1 MVKESVLF
9 ASSEVYPFAK
19 SGGLADVSHSLPCAL
34 AEYCD
39 VCVVMPLYRFIDREK
54 FGIKPSEQS
63 FEMIIGSNAYSI
75 QWYECRIE
83 GVRYRFVYS
92 PVLCEKE
99 YLYGPPE
106 AGYEDNAIRFGIF
119 NYAIVDLLKKKKFS
133 IAHLNDWQCALV
145 PLLIKSDPSI
155 RTKTLYTIHNL
166 AYQGTFDP
174 SVMEMLGLDA
184 GYYTLDGIE
193 FYGQVSFM
201 KAGIAYSD
209 RINTV
214 SPTYAQEILT
224 PEFGCGL
231 EGFLQLHRDKLTGIV
246 NGIDTEH
253 FSPSNDGRLI
263 VPYTELKGKR
273 ANKSSYLKENKLK
286 GIDKAL
292 IVFIGRLT
300 WQKGMDILISILPEL
315 AMQECNVA
323 VLGEGENRYIESLES
338 IASEY
343 PNIRLHCG
351 YDETLAHRLY
361 AAADFVFMPSLFEP
375 CGLNQLIAFAYGAF
389 PVVRKVG
396 GLADTVQ
403 PIEAFDP
410 KSDGGFGITFEG
422 SDEREILNTIDR
434 GFELYRNKRVF
445 NAILRHN
452 MGCDFSWHESA
463 KGYLTLY
470 RMCRE

>member
-19 SGGLADVSHSLPCAL
+19 SGGLADVSHSLPVAL
-34 AEYCD
+34 AEECD
-39 VCVVMPLYRFIDREK
+39 VCVVMPLYRFIDRKK
-54 FGIKPSEQS
+54 FGIKPSGKA
-63 FEMIIGSNAYSI
+63 FEILIGSNAYPI
-75 QWYECRIE
+75 QWHECSRE

-92 PVLCEKE
+92 PLLCEKE

-119 NYAIVDLLKKKKFS
+119 NYAIIELLKNERFS

-166 AYQGTFDP
+166 AYQGTFEP
-174 SVMEMLGLDA
+174 SVMEMLGLDE

-193 FYGQVSFM
+193 FYGQMSFM

-246 NGIDTEH
+246 NGIDTDH
-253 FSPSNDGRLI
+253 FSPAGDNALN
-263 VPYTELKGKR
+263 VPYTDLKGKR
-273 ANKSSYLKENKLK
+273 ANKSGYLKENKLK

-300 WQKGMDILISILPEL
+300 WQKGMDLLIAILPKL
-315 AMQECNVA
+315 ARLECNIA
-323 VLGEGENRYIESLES
+323 VLGEGESRYIESLES

-343 PNIRLHCG
+343 SNIRFHCG

-375 CGLNQLIAFAYGAF
+375 CGLNQLIAFAYGAL

-403 PIEAFDP
+403 PIEGFDP
-410 KSDGGFGITFEG
+410 KCEGGFGITFEG
-422 SDEREILNTIDR
+422 SEEGDVLNAIHR
-434 GFELYRNKRVF
+434 AFELYTHKKVLNP
-445 NAILRHN
+445 ILRHN
-452 MGCDFSWHESA
+452 MGCDFSWNESA
-463 KGYLTLY
+463 KGYLNLY

>member
-19 SGGLADVSHSLPCAL
+19 SGGLADVSHSLPVAL
-34 AEYCD
+34 AEECD
-39 VCVVMPLYRFIDREK
+39 VCVVMPLYRFIDRKK
-54 FGIKPSEQS
+54 FGIKPSGKT
-63 FEMIIGSNAYSI
+63 FEILIGSNMYPI
-75 QWYECRIE
+75 QWHECRLE

-92 PVLCEKE
+92 PLLCEKE

-119 NYAIVDLLKKKKFS
+119 NYAILELLKNEKFS

-166 AYQGTFDP
+166 AYQGTFEP
-174 SVMEMLGLDA
+174 SVMEMLGLDE

-193 FYGQVSFM
+193 FYGQMSFM

-246 NGIDTEH
+246 NGIDTDH
-253 FSPSNDGRLI
+253 FSPASDNALN
-263 VPYTELKGKR
+263 VPYTDLKGKR
-273 ANKSSYLKENKLK
+273 ANKSGYLKENKLK

-292 IVFIGRLT
+292 IVFIGRFT
-300 WQKGMDILISILPEL
+300 WQKGMDMLISILPEL
-315 AMQECNVA
+315 AQLECNIA
-323 VLGEGENRYIESLES
+323 VLGEGESRYIESLES
-338 IASEY
+338 IASKY
-343 PNIRLHCG
+343 SNIRLHCG

-361 AAADFVFMPSLFEP
+361 AAADFIFMPSLFEP
-375 CGLNQLIAFAYGAF
+375 CGLNQLIAFAYGAL

-403 PIEAFDP
+403 PIEGFDT
-410 KSDGGFGITFEG
+410 KSEGGFGITFEG
-422 SDEREILNTIDR
+422 SDEGKVLNAIYR
-434 GFELYRNKRVF
+434 AFELYTHKRVL
-445 NAILRHN
+445 NPILRHN